1 MNRNLRLT
9 GYAGLS
15 GSLLMYAGDM
25 LLYFT
30 TQPIP
35 DVDKDL
41 LPSMGSVPL
50 ERLFAGGLMG
60 PLAAVLYII
69 GFYHLFL
76 RIKKTRKK
84 TAFWMYASLSLSIL
98 IGGAFH
104 AFFPAFGIVSAQG
117 HPELI
122 GNLFPYA
129 RLLGGLAFSLMGIGW
144 LLFCVPVLQKQ
155 TSFPRW
161 VVIATPLV
169 TIWFNLLWQMLPQ
182 PFLVPIAGGW
192 NNLVC
197 TLIFAVSLLTLNKR
211 VERQ

>member
-1 MNRNLRLT
+1 MNKNLRLT
-9 GYAGLS
+9 GYAGLA

-35 DVDKDL
+35 DVDNDL

-50 ERLFAGGLMG
+50 ERLFVGGLMG

-69 GFYHLFL
+69 GFYHLYL
-76 RIKKTRKK
+76 RVKTAKRT
-84 TAFWMYASLSLSIL
+84 TAFWMYVSLSLSVL

-122 GNLFPYA
+122 GNLFSYA

-144 LLFCVPVLQKQ
+144 LL
-155 TSFPRW
+155 
-161 VVIATPLV
+161 
-169 TIWFNLLWQMLPQ
+169 
-182 PFLVPIAGGW
+182 
-192 NNLVC
+192 
-197 TLIFAVSLLTLNKR
+197 
-211 VERQ
+211 